1 MNLILLGPPGAGK
14 GTQAAWL
21 RDELGMT
28 YLATGDL
35 LRQHRAEGTALGR
48 AAAGY
53 MAEGRLVPDELV
65 VGMIMER
72 IAADPGAA
80 FLLDGFP
87 RTVTQADTLAQAFA
101 ARALDLT
108 AVLLIDAPDE
118 VIEARICGRRQCA
131 CGRVY
136 HLEHDPPRSANVCDI
151 DGTRLLQRDDDRAGV
166 VRRRLA
172 VYHANTEPL
181 VDYYGQLEVLHRI
194 DGTAAAPAVARE
206 IRAALDALAM
216 NVSIGA

>member
-35 LRQHRAEGTALGR
+35 LRRHRAEWTALGR

-53 MAEGRLVPDELV
+53 MAEGRLVPDGLV
-65 VGMIMER
+65 VGMIVER
-72 IAADPGAA
+72 IAADPGAP

-108 AVLLIDAPDE
+108 AVLLIYAPDE

-131 CGRVY
+131 C
-136 HLEHDPPRSANVCDI
+136 
-151 DGTRLLQRDDDRAGV
+151 
-166 VRRRLA
+166 
-172 VYHANTEPL
+172 
-181 VDYYGQLEVLHRI
+181 
-194 DGTAAAPAVARE
+194 
-206 IRAALDALAM
+206 
-216 NVSIGA
+216 